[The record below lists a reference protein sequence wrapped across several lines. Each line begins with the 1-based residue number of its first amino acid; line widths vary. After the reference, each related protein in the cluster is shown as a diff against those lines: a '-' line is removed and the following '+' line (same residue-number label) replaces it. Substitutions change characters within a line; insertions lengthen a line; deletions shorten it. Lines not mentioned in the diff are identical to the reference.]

1 MEELLYEAC
10 RAIQEVIKNSVYEN
24 KVYIK
29 GGFLRN
35 LLLDKDTFNDID
47 VAIAIDGGEIGF
59 SKRMCDWCKC
69 RSIYNPFVEKSQG
82 TALFTLFT
90 HPLLN
95 NVRFDV
101 KTLCGLNIEKDV
113 EELIDFTCNGIY
125 LNVNSTSIIDVTG
138 KGFNDIENK
147 LLRMVHKNIFKKNPV
162 RIVRALR
169 FMSEL
174 GLVLETA
181 TKKQF
186 LEDYKLIYNVQKD
199 LVIRELEKITG
210 VFEDDDINN
219 VLEEIR
225 KTFS

>member
-10 RAIQEVIKNSVYEN
+10 RAIQEVIKNSEYEN

-47 VAIAIDGGEIGF
+47 VAVAIDGGEIGF
-59 SKRMCDWCKC
+59 SKRMCDWYKC

-82 TALFTLFT
+82 TSLFTLFT

-113 EELIDFTCNGIY
+113 EEVIDFTCNGVY
-125 LNVNSTSIIDVTG
+125 LNVNSTNIIDVTG

-147 LLRMVHKNIFKKNPV
+147 LLRMVHKNIFKKSPV

-174 GLVLETA
+174 GLVFETE

-186 LEDYKLIYNVQKD
+186 LEDYKLIYNVKKD
-199 LVIRELEKITG
+199 WVVKELEKITG